1 MRNPTTA
8 SIAVRPCLSSA
19 SRYVL
24 RRSSGPLEKPIGSK
38 KPRGALAPTMSAA
51 TMERDE
57 VAGFATLATL
67 EPTKEAL
74 GTNAEA
80 LQQSQDSRLWFW
92 SHRGKG
98 AGIQQ
103 T

>member
-1 MRNPTTA
+1 MLAWVRNPTTA

-24 RRSSGPLEKPIGSK
+24 RRSSDPFEKPIGSK
-38 KPRGALAPTMSAA
+38 KPRGALEPTMSAA
-51 TMERDE
+51 AMERDE

-67 EPTKEAL
+67 EPTKGAV

-80 LQQSQDSRLWFW
+80 LE
-92 SHRGKG
+92 K
-98 AGIQQ
+98 
-103 T
+103 